1 MQPTWVAFHHNK
13 LLPALVRTVPEAS
26 SCWRPYAPPRDVDPQ
41 CLSLSAP
48 FSALAWKGS
57 APGIPPPQHPSRQ
70 AADVMS
76 VTAATGGGL
85 PPPPLP
91 RGKVISPT
99 APRIAYLYSAP
110 LIQRTTKGAIPVEP
124 LDVTKER
131 MQLKRVMH
139 ESNRQVVWSQA
150 VATIS
155 NFRNGVTMGEWER
168 LEAGG
173 CGAVGFTS
181 AANACVSEQGV
192 EPSTSQATA
201 SQGSSRSRTNL
212 VPCTC

>member
-1 MQPTWVAFHHNK
+1 M
-13 LLPALVRTVPEAS
+13 PEAS
-26 SCWRPYAPPRDVDPQ
+26 SCWRPYAPPRDVDHQ

-48 FSALAWKGS
+48 LSALAWKVS
-57 APGIPPPQHPSRQ
+57 APGSPPPQHPSRR

-173 CGAVGFTS
+173 CGAVGFTLPLTHAYPS
-181 AANACVSEQGV
+181 RVSS
-192 EPSTSQATA
+192 PPLHRPRQARVRHVR
-201 SQGSSRSRTNL
+201 GRIWCH
-212 VPCTC
+212 VPAKCCWFEGAI